1 MRLEKVSLFLVVV
14 LGAGENV
21 HPFQAVVHVVA
32 ILDAVDEHRLGQ
44 LAVHVGADGV
54 DAVCADE
61 ADADI
66 ISGLVRLPSTAAQR
80 QGDRKDAASAWADDF
95 LHLAVEPIRPGAA
108 LDIDLQLQCGQAGK
122 LGADGSRQAQCLGVG
137 VTVAGIADDGD
148 AVPVLDGGL
157 LLVRH
162 HGLDAELCLNLV
174 IIYHAFCA
182 PRFCQTGSIAYR
194 TMSMLWL
201 SASM

>member
-1 MRLEKVSLFLVVV
+1 MRVSPGQVGDGFHVLPFGAGLQLYCLAQGIPAVADVGQVDDLHTWVLRRSCYVVRLRESLALSRGS

-122 LGADGSRQAQCLGVG
+122 LGADGSRQAQCPWCRGHG
-137 VTVAGIADDGD
+137 C
-148 AVPVLDGGL
+148 
-157 LLVRH
+157 RH
-162 HGLDAELCLNLV
+162 
-174 IIYHAFCA
+174 
-182 PRFCQTGSIAYR
+182 RR
-194 TMSMLWL
+194 
-201 SASM
+201 